1 MNHQGSNDGADVCGE
16 ILDIASRG
24 VARGLSASL
33 RARVEAHTQ
42 HCLHCASDIR
52 FMTRVHRART
62 AAPPGLRRAVLAR
75 LEAESDR
82 IRGGWRSASM
92 AAAAVLVLAM
102 GMGLAMQAAD
112 PYSEAS
118 GWDLAVADGDIE
130 WLADEWLVAG
140 APYLDG
146 ISDETLLALLS
157 DEDFQ

>member
-1 MNHQGSNDGADVCGE
+1 
-16 ILDIASRG
+16 
-24 VARGLSASL
+24 
-33 RARVEAHTQ
+33 
-42 HCLHCASDIR
+42 
-52 FMTRVHRART
+52 
-62 AAPPGLRRAVLAR
+62 
-75 LEAESDR
+75 
-82 IRGGWRSASM
+82 M